1 MDAAVDEA
9 AAAPA
14 DYSGLALPE
23 GYRVD
28 DPVFGEAIKLFEGE
42 KIAPDTAQRLIDF
55 TIERDKQIARAV
67 NEHATTSWT
76 KQTAEWRTTSEK
88 EFSRGAGQCP
98 HRACPGVRSADHRH
112 ARKPGLH
119 QPSRPDPRDGE
130 GGQCH
135 QGRLVRG
142 RQCRPR
148 QRRDGSEVPLPQLAA
163 QLGTT
168 PHGNAFRDQPDPADW
183 SKVLDPNGGIAQVI
197 SLLSQ
202 MNEITDDMVWNEGNL
217 PTGHRTSVQTSLPT
231 GTWRRFNEGIVP
243 TKSTSTQITDSCG
256 MLETYSEID
265 KALADLNGN
274 TAAYRLSEDRA
285 FLEGLTQQLAGVLFY
300 GNTATNPERFMGF
313 SPRYN
318 TTSTSTSQTANN
330 FISAGGAGSD
340 NTSIWL
346 VGWGD
351 LTVHGIFP
359 KGSKAGLSMK
369 DLGEQTLL
377 DAAGNRYQGYRTHYK
392 WDAGLTVRDWRYV
405 VRIGNIDVSDLAGS
419 TPADLVKLMMRAM
432 NKIPNIKMCKPAWYM
447 NRTVKQWLDIQRNIG
462 AAVSSTTNNS
472 NIRRTLDESD
482 GRIFDSFGGIPI
494 RKCDQITLAE
504 ATVS

>member
-1 MDAAVDEA
+1 M
-9 AAAPA
+9 
-14 DYSGLALPE
+14 
-23 GYRVD
+23 
-28 DPVFGEAIKLFEGE
+28 
-42 KIAPDTAQRLIDF
+42 
-55 TIERDKQIARAV
+55 
-67 NEHATTSWT
+67 ATLSVTNPT
-76 KQTAEWRTTSEK
+76 
-88 EFSRGAGQCP
+88 
-98 HRACPGVRSADHRH
+98 
-112 ARKPGLH
+112 L
-119 QPSRPDPRDGE
+119 
-130 GGQCH
+130 
-135 QGRLVRG
+135 
-142 RQCRPR
+142 
-148 QRRDGSEVPLPQLAA
+148 
-163 QLGTT
+163 
-168 PHGNAFRDQPDPADW
+168 ADW
-183 SKVLDPNGGIAQVI
+183 SKVLDPNGSIAQVI

-318 TTSTSTSQTANN
+318 TTSTATSQTANN
-330 FISAGGAGSD
+330 FISGGGAGSD

-377 DAAGNRYQGYRTHYK
+377 DARATATRAIARTTSGTR
-392 WDAGLTVRDWRYV
+392 GLTVRDWRYV
-405 VRIGNIDVSDLAGS
+405 VRIGNIDVSDLAGA

-447 NRTVKQWLDIQRNIG
+447 NRTVKQWLDIQRNLG
-462 AAVSSTTNNS
+462 AAVSNTTNNS

-482 GRIFDSFGGIPI
+482 GRVFDSFGGIPI

>member
-1 MDAAVDEA
+1 M
-9 AAAPA
+9 
-14 DYSGLALPE
+14 
-23 GYRVD
+23 
-28 DPVFGEAIKLFEGE
+28 
-42 KIAPDTAQRLIDF
+42 
-55 TIERDKQIARAV
+55 
-67 NEHATTSWT
+67 ATLSVTNPT
-76 KQTAEWRTTSEK
+76 
-88 EFSRGAGQCP
+88 
-98 HRACPGVRSADHRH
+98 
-112 ARKPGLH
+112 L
-119 QPSRPDPRDGE
+119 
-130 GGQCH
+130 
-135 QGRLVRG
+135 
-142 RQCRPR
+142 
-148 QRRDGSEVPLPQLAA
+148 
-163 QLGTT
+163 
-168 PHGNAFRDQPDPADW
+168 ADW
-183 SKVLDPNGGIAQVI
+183 SKVIDPDGSIAQVI
-197 SLLSQ
+197 LLLSQ

-217 PTGHRTSVQTSLPT
+217 PTGHRTSVQTSLPS

-300 GNTATNPERFMGF
+300 GNTATNPERFMGLA
-313 SPRYN
+313 PRYN
-318 TTSTSTSQTANN
+318 TTSTTTSQTANN
-330 FISAGGAGSD
+330 FISGGGSGSD

-392 WDAGLTVRDWRYV
+392 WDAGLSVRDWRYV

-432 NKIPNIKMCKPAWYM
+432 NKIPNIKMCRPAWYM
-447 NRTVKQWLDIQRNIG
+447 NRTVKQWLEIQRNLG
-462 AAVSSTTNNS
+462 ASVAATTNNT